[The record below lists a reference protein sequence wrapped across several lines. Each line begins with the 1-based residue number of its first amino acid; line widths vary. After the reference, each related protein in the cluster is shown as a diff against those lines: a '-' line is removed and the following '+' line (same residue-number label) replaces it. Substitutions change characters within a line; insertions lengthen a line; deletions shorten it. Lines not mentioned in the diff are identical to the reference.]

1 MCRHWIHL
9 TITSLKELTVLW
21 SEEKSEQLE
30 HNVTSDMADIRRTEK
45 SILGVHRRELKGGE
59 IQGKLYLWS

>member
-1 MCRHWIHL
+1 M